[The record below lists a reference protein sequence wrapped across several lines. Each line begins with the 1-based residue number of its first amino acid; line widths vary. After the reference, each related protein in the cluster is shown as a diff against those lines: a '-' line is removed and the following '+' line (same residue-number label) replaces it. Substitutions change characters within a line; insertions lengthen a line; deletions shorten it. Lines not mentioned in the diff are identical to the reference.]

1 MITRTI
7 FTFAAFLLL
16 ATAAQAQQGYEFEV
30 YSTDVSARAAGE
42 IELHT
47 NFVPS
52 GSQSVDDT
60 DGRATHR
67 AVRSSLEV
75 STGIASWL
83 EASLYA
89 VTYARSGVGLQYVG
103 NRARLTAV
111 APSKWNLPF
120 DAGLSQEVGY
130 ARPGFAENR
139 WAYEITPIL
148 GKELGRVLVFLN
160 PAFERGLD
168 AGEQEWEFEPRA
180 RLAYALGDEGA
191 VGLEYYSVFGPVS
204 GFDARNHQRHQLF
217 ATGKTEIS
225 HDLEAALGIG
235 RGLTGNSDRWVL
247 TTRLELKF

>member
-1 MITRTI
+1 MLIRTSLAS
-7 FTFAAFLLL
+7 FAFFLL
-16 ATAAQAQQGYEFEV
+16 ATSAQAQQGYEFEV
-30 YSTDVSARAAGE
+30 YSTDLAARGAGE

-52 GSQSVDDT
+52 GSQRVDDPG
-60 DGRATHR
+60 GRATHR

-89 VTYARSGVGLQYVG
+89 VTYARNGAGLQYVG

-120 DAGLSQEVGY
+120 EAGLSQEVGY

-148 GKELGRVLVFLN
+148 GKELGRVSLFLN

-180 RLAYALGDEGA
+180 QLAYALGDEGA
-191 VGLEYYSVFGPVS
+191 VGLEYYTVFGPVS
-204 GFDARNHQRHQLF
+204 GFDARSHQRHQLF
-217 ATGKTEIS
+217 ATGKSELS
-225 HDLEAALGIG
+225 HDVEAGLGIG
-235 RGLTGNSDRWVL
+235 RGLTGNSDRWVI

>member
-7 FTFAAFLLL
+7 STFAALFLL
-16 ATAAQAQQGYEFEV
+16 ATAAQAQRGYEFEV
-30 YSTDVSARAAGE
+30 YSTDIAARGAGE

-52 GSQSVDDT
+52 GSQSVDDP
-60 DGRATHR
+60 DGRATDR

-89 VTYARSGVGLQYVG
+89 VTYARSGAGLQYVG

-120 DAGLSQEVGY
+120 EAGLSQEVGY
-130 ARPGFAENR
+130 ARAGFAENR

-148 GKELGRVLVFLN
+148 GKDLGRVSLVVN

-180 RLAYALGDEGA
+180 QLAYALGDEGA
-191 VGLEYYSVFGPVS
+191 VGLEYYSVLGPVS
-204 GFDARNHQRHQLF
+204 GFDAGSHQRHQLF
-217 ATGKTEIS
+217 ATGKAELS
-225 HDLEAALGIG
+225 HDVEAGLGIG
-235 RGLTGNSDRWVL
+235 RGLTGNSDRWVV